1 MVRKG
6 NRWNQTQLCL
16 ASFAH
21 CVFLGRTTPESPEVS
36 PALGQ
41 ITIWD
46 QYDQYVTPVC
56 NPLAG
61 QGLGRGGKT
70 SYL

>member
-1 MVRKG
+1 MVQKG
-6 NRWNQTQLCL
+6 NRWNQIQLCL

-21 CVFLGRTTPESPEVS
+21 CVFLGRATRESPEVS

-41 ITIWD
+41 ITIC
-46 QYDQYVTPVC
+46 DQYVTPVC
-56 NPLAG
+56 NPLG
-61 QGLGRGGKT
+61 GRGRGGKI